1 MGRRAV
7 DPTHRIPDGCQSR
20 RARIKP
26 QDREVGA
33 GSDGSTVYIGIDVS
47 KEHVD
52 VASEDGAF
60 ESRFTNDDEGHG
72 QLAARLR
79 EMSPKLVVMEATGN
93 FQLELSLAVLGAKVP
108 VAVVNPR
115 QVRDFAKA
123 LGILAKTDAIDART
137 IARFGATVKPDAQP
151 LPDAQTLE
159 LEALMTRRRQLVA
172 MLASEKNR
180 RQALFGPAKK
190 SWAEKS
196 INDTISH
203 LQKQLNQLDK
213 DLKKRLKN
221 SEVWKEKHDLLK
233 SVPGVGDVT
242 SFTLVID
249 LPELG
254 SLNRKQIAALAGLA
268 PINRDSGQ
276 FIGKRRIWGGRACVR
291 TALYMACVAS
301 LRCNPV
307 IQAVYDR
314 LKNQARKP
322 TKVALV
328 ACMRKLLT
336 ILNAMVRDRRE
347 WTTPPAAAAA

>member
-1 MGRRAV
+1 
-7 DPTHRIPDGCQSR
+7 
-20 RARIKP
+20 
-26 QDREVGA
+26 
-33 GSDGSTVYIGIDVS
+33 VYVGIDVS

-52 VASEDGAF
+52 VASEDGALKG
-60 ESRFTNDDEGHG
+60 RFANDEEGHG
-72 QLAARLR
+72 LLAARLR
-79 EMSPKLVVMEATGN
+79 ELSPKLVVMEATGN
-93 FQLELSLAVLGAKVP
+93 FQLELSLALIGAKLP

-123 LGILAKTDAIDART
+123 LGILAKTDAIDAGT
-137 IARFGATVKPDAQP
+137 IARFGATVKPNAEP
-151 LPDAQTLE
+151 LPDAQSLE
-159 LEALMTRRRQLVA
+159 LEALMTRRRQLVG

-213 DLKKRLKN
+213 DMRKRLEK
-221 SEVWKEKHDLLK
+221 SEVWKAKHDLLK
-233 SVPGVGDVT
+233 SVPGIGDVT

-276 FIGKRRIWGGRACVR
+276 FTGKRRIWGGRACVR

-301 LRCNPV
+301 LRCNP
-307 IQAVYDR
+307 IIKAVFDR
-314 LKNQARKP
+314 LKNQAHKP

-336 ILNAMVRDRRE
+336 ILNAMVRDRRA
-347 WTTPPAAAAA
+347 WSSQPAALPAA